1 MEQDETNNNEDLDR
15 LEIAKQKIG
24 GRKEFYEFARIL
36 KEWVDESEDCCRKTI
51 DTVMYDLLEDLEID
65 MRRGGTMPDGSSQET
80 VTWLY
85 LAELFHTLMLENT

>member
-51 DTVMYDLLEDLEID
+51 DTVMYDLLEEIETQIMHD
-65 MRRGGTMPDGSSQET
+65 SKDFGSSQET

-85 LAELFHTLMLENT
+85 LADIFEMLMLENT

>member
-1 MEQDETNNNEDLDR
+1 MEQDETNDNEDLDR

-51 DTVMYDLLEDLEID
+51 DTVMYDLLEEIETQIMHD
-65 MRRGGTMPDGSSQET
+65 SKDFGSSQET

-85 LAELFHTLMLENT
+85 LADIFEMLMLENT

>member
-36 KEWVDESEDCCRKTI
+36 KEWVD
-51 DTVMYDLLEDLEID
+51 
-65 MRRGGTMPDGSSQET
+65 
-80 VTWLY
+80 
-85 LAELFHTLMLENT
+85 

>member
-51 DTVMYDLLEDLEID
+51 DTVMYDLLEEIETQIMHD
-65 MRRGGTMPDGSSQET
+65 SKDSGSSQET

-85 LAELFHTLMLENT
+85 LADIFEMLMLENT

>member
-1 MEQDETNNNEDLDR
+1 MEQDETNDNEDLDR

-51 DTVMYDLLEDLEID
+51 ETVMYDLLEEIETQIMHD
-65 MRRGGTMPDGSSQET
+65 SKDFGSSQET

-85 LAELFHTLMLENT
+85 LADIFEMLMLENT

>member
-36 KEWVDESEDCCRKTI
+36 KEWVDEDEDCCRKTI
-51 DTVMYDLLEDLEID
+51 DTVMYDLLEEIETHIMYD
-65 MRRGGTMPDGSSQET
+65 SKKYGSSQET

-85 LAELFHTLMLENT
+85 LADIFEMLMLENT

>member
-1 MEQDETNNNEDLDR
+1 MSHFQMIDGKEISDLK
-15 LEIAKQKIG
+15 LAKQKIG

-51 DTVMYDLLEDLEID
+51 DTVMYDLLEEIETQIMHD
-65 MRRGGTMPDGSSQET
+65 SKDFGSSQET

-85 LAELFHTLMLENT
+85 LADIFEMLMLENT